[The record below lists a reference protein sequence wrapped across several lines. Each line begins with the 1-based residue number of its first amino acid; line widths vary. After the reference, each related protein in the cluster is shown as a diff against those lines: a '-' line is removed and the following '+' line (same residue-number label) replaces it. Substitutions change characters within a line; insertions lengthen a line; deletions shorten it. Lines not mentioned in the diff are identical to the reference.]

1 MSNFYIVEKNGAP
14 AIWQVGP
21 DGIASLLK
29 RKAKAGYS
37 VALEPSFASRAEALE
52 KLSEL
57 FPNVRRAKS
66 RDNGR

>member
-21 DGIASLLK
+21 DGIAALLK

-37 VALEPSFASRAEALE
+37 MALEPSFASRAEALE

-57 FPNVRRAKS
+57 FPNVRRVKS
-66 RDNGR
+66 RNNGQ